1 MVSPLLMERLPPM
14 RIAMM
19 LESDGPGGAE
29 VVVLH
34 LAEELR
40 RRGHTIIP
48 VGPRQGVGWLGARF
62 RALGFEPETF
72 RISRPIDPD
81 CVRSLTEIFRARAVD
96 LVHSHE
102 FTMGVYG
109 TAAARLLR
117 LPHVISWHGSSTM
130 CKRFRRRVAVR
141 WAMRRSHA
149 SVAVS
154 EATRAQL
161 ARDLGVPESMMTVVH
176 NGVPVRGGD
185 PEAVRRELSIQPRD
199 VVVLAVGNLDVRK
212 GHMLLLRALQE
223 LTDEGI
229 DVPWR
234 LVIAGGRGGDQREL
248 LIEHARAHGLSD
260 RVHILSQRED
270 IPDLLAAS
278 AIFAM
283 PSLWEGLPMAMLEAM
298 VAGRAIVASATGGI
312 PEAIVDGEQ
321 GLLIQPGRVPS
332 LKEALRRMFL
342 DVPARERMAAAA
354 RTRGHERFTLSV
366 MGDSYERVYA
376 GALRAATGHS
386 PAKGT
391 LATASR

>member
-1 MVSPLLMERLPPM
+1 M

-81 CVRSLTEIFRARAVD
+81 CVRSLVEVFRAHEVD

-109 TAAARLLR
+109 SAAARLLR
-117 LPHVISWHGSSTM
+117 LPHVITWHGSSTM
-130 CKRFRRRVAVR
+130 CRRFRRRVAVR
-141 WAMRRSHA
+141 WAMRRSRA

-154 EATRAQL
+154 QATRAQL
-161 ARDLGVPESMMTVVH
+161 ARDLGIPESAMTVVH
-176 NGVPVRGGD
+176 NGVPVRIGN
-185 PEAVRRELSIQPRD
+185 PEPVRRELSIQPRD

-212 GHMLLLRALQE
+212 GHLLLLRALQE
-223 LTDEGI
+223 LTDEGV
-229 DVPWR
+229 DAPWR
-234 LVIAGGRGGDQREL
+234 LVIAGGRGGDQREPL
-248 LIEHARAHGLSD
+248 LEHARRHGLSD
-260 RVHILSQRED
+260 RVHVLSQRED
-270 IPDLLAAS
+270 IPDLLAATS
-278 AIFAM
+278 IFAM

-298 VAGRAIVASATGGI
+298 LAGTAIVASETGGI
-312 PEAIVDGEQ
+312 PEAIVHGEH
-321 GLLIQPGRVPS
+321 GLLAQPGSVPS
-332 LKEALRRMFL
+332 LKDALRTMLL

-354 RTRGHERFTLSV
+354 RARGHERFTLPV

-376 GALRAATGHS
+376 GALHQVAGRS
-386 PAKGT
+386 PTRQT
-391 LATASR
+391 LATTPR

>member
-1 MVSPLLMERLPPM
+1 MERLHPL

-62 RALGFEPETF
+62 RALGFEPESF

-81 CVRSLTEIFRARAVD
+81 CVRSLVEVFRAQRVD

-109 TAAARLLR
+109 TAATRLLR

-130 CKRFRRRVAVR
+130 CKRLRRRVAVR
-141 WAMRRSHA
+141 WAMRRSRA

-154 EATRAQL
+154 QATRAQL
-161 ARDLGVPESMMTVVH
+161 ARDLGIAESTMTVVH
-176 NGVPVRGGD
+176 NGVPVRPGD
-185 PEAVRRELSIQPRD
+185 PAAVRRELSIRPQD

-212 GHMLLLRALQE
+212 GHLLLLRALQE
-223 LTDEGI
+223 LTDEGV

-234 LVIAGGRGGDQREL
+234 LVIAGGRGGDQREP
-248 LIEHARAHGLSD
+248 LIDHARTHGLSD
-260 RVHILSQRED
+260 RVHVLSQRED
-270 IPDLLAAS
+270 IPDLLAATS
-278 AIFAM
+278 IFAM

-298 VAGRAIVASATGGI
+298 VAGAAVIASDTGGI
-312 PEAIVDGEQ
+312 REAIVDGEH
-321 GLLIQPGRVPS
+321 GLLTQPGSVPS
-332 LKEALRRMFL
+332 LKDALRRMLL
-342 DVPARERMAAAA
+342 DVPARGRMAAAA
-354 RTRGHERFTLSV
+354 RARGHERFTLSV
-366 MGDSYERVYA
+366 MGDSYERVYEDALQPPA
-376 GALRAATGHS
+376 GRSQARR
-386 PAKGT
+386 T
-391 LATASR
+391 LATAPR